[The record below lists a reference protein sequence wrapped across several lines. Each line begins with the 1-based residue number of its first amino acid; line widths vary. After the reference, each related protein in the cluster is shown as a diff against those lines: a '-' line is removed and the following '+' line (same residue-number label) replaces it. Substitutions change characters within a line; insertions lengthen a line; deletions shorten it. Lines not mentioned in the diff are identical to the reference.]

1 MKLLI
6 SVIGLA
12 LATLRENKIRSF
24 LTVLG
29 VIIGTGTII
38 AVGSIL
44 AGLDGAVTGVIRSF
58 GTNTAIV
65 FKMKMGPGFGGR
77 TAEERNRK
85 PLTFENAVA
94 IAERCPSVEHVSPYL
109 FPSGGL
115 GGPGGPV
122 STMRARYKGNE
133 YLSPQL
139 GGTDDGY
146 LNSGQ
151 AEMKFGRFFT
161 DMENSHHLPVAVIG
175 EDVYSS
181 IFGTSDAIG
190 KKMEVG
196 GAELE
201 VIGVMVKPASSLPGQ
216 DDNRILLPYFTMH
229 KMFPSARENMLV
241 VAAKNGM
248 LPAAIDEI
256 TAVLRQERHVAL
268 SAPDNF
274 AISTAD
280 QMVEDF
286 RSVTA
291 MVTIVMVVLSSI
303 GLLVGGIGV
312 MNIMLVSVTERTRE
326 IGVRKAIGARRSDI
340 IFQFLT
346 EAVVL
351 TFLGGLCGM
360 AVGYTISL
368 AAHFAF
374 PNLPTMVP
382 MWAAGLGI
390 VVSVG
395 IGLFFGIW
403 PASKAARLDPVD
415 ALRYE

>member
-1 MKLLI
+1 MKLLV

-12 LATLRENKIRSF
+12 LATLRENKVRSF

-65 FKMKMGPGFGGR
+65 FKMRMGPNFGGR
-77 TAEERNRK
+77 SAEERNRK
-85 PLTFENAVA
+85 SLTYENAA
-94 IAERCPSVEHVSPYL
+94 SIAERCPSVEHVSPYL
-109 FPSGGL
+109 FPNFNGR
-115 GGPGGPV
+115 V
-122 STMRARYKGNE
+122 RYKGND
-133 YLSPQL
+133 YFGPNV

-151 AEMKFGRFFT
+151 VDMKSGRFFT
-161 DMENSHHLPVAVIG
+161 DTENLHHMPVAVIG
-175 EDVYSS
+175 EDVYKAL
-181 IFGTSDAIG
+181 FGAEEAVG
-190 KKMEVG
+190 KKIAVA
-196 GAELE
+196 GAEVE
-201 VIGVMVKPASSLPGQ
+201 VIGVMNRPATSLPGQ
-216 DDNRILLPYFTMH
+216 DDSRILMPYFTMH
-229 KMFPSARENMLV
+229 KLYPSARENMLV
-241 VAAKNGM
+241 VAAKQGQ
-248 LPAAIDEI
+248 LPAAIDEVR
-256 TAVLRQERHVAL
+256 AVLRQERRVPL

-274 AISTAD
+274 FISTAD
-280 QMVEDF
+280 QLVDDF

-291 MVTIVMVVLSSI
+291 MVTLVMVVLSSI

-340 IFQFLT
+340 IIQFLT

-351 TFLGGLCGM
+351 TGLGGLVGM
-360 AVGYTISL
+360 FFGWIVSRASHL
-368 AAHFAF
+368 AF
-374 PNLPTMVP
+374 PSLPTMVP
-382 MWAAGLGI
+382 LWAAGLGI
-390 VVSVG
+390 VVSVA

-403 PASKAARLDPVD
+403 PASKAARLDPVE